1 MLECRGL
8 SVFYGQHQALQNVAV
23 TIAEGE
29 IVVILGANGAGKST
43 LLKAIAGLIPAAAG
57 QILVDGRSMLNL
69 PPHQIVEAGVT
80 FVPEGRR
87 IFADLTVKENLLLGA
102 YARRARDTEREHLD
116 NVMGLFPQL
125 ADRKGQVAGT
135 MSGGEQQMVAIG
147 RAMMSAPSILMLDEP
162 SLGLSPLLSGEL
174 FRTLAKVRETGVGIL
189 LVEQNARQA
198 LAIADRGYLLEIG
211 HIVGEDS
218 AANLAR
224 NTAVQEAYLG
234 GTGEAAAARD
244 RGPAAP
250 ELPPARPASTEPA
263 APEPAPPE
271 PRPPMPA
278 QPEPAPLAA
287 AFPVS
292 AQALAPA
299 SLRAPAQGSGSAA
312 PGGELE
318 PGTIAGLVQRATE
331 IQAEHIQAIRSA
343 RLGRQPFAAPNGAGG
358 GSLQE
363 ALALVEAAAAR
374 ARLPVPEGQPDH
386 AGPDGAEK
394 DRR

>member
-8 SVFYGQHQALQNVAV
+8 SVFYGQHQALQNVSV

-43 LLKAIAGLIPAAAG
+43 LLKAIAGLIPASAG
-57 QILVDGRSMLNL
+57 QILVDGRSVLNL

-80 FVPEGRR
+80 LVPEGRR

-174 FRTLAKVRETGVGIL
+174 FRTLAKVRKTGVGIL

-250 ELPPARPASTEPA
+250 ELRPARPASTEPA
-263 APEPAPPE
+263 APEPAP
-271 PRPPMPA
+271 
-278 QPEPAPLAA
+278 QNPAPLAA

-292 AQALAPA
+292 APA

-312 PGGELE
+312 RAGGAMAGELE
-318 PGTIAGLVQRATE
+318 PGTIAELVQRATE
-331 IQAEHIQAIRSA
+331 IQAEHIQAIRSE
-343 RLGRQPFAAPNGAGG
+343 RLGGHPFAAPNGASG

-363 ALALVEAAAAR
+363 ALAQVEAAAAR
-374 ARLPVPEGQPDH
+374 ARLPSPEAQPDH
-386 AGPDGAEK
+386 AAPDGAKE

>member
-23 TIAEGE
+23 TISEGE

-43 LLKAIAGLIPAAAG
+43 LLKAIAGLIPASAG
-57 QILVDGRSMLNL
+57 QILVDGRSVLNL

-102 YARRARDTEREHLD
+102 YARRARDSEREHLD
-116 NVMGLFPQL
+116 HVMSLFPQL

-174 FRTLAKVRETGVGIL
+174 FRTLAKVRKTGVGIL

-224 NTAVQEAYLG
+224 NSSVQEAYLG
-234 GTGEAAAARD
+234 GKGEAAAV
-244 RGPAAP
+244 P
-250 ELPPARPASTEPA
+250 ESRPARPASTKPA
-263 APEPAPPE
+263 AREPDPAPTPAEPAPP
-271 PRPPMPA
+271 
-278 QPEPAPLAA
+278 AA
-287 AFPVS
+287 AFQS
-292 AQALAPA
+292 SAPA
-299 SLRAPAQGSGSAA
+299 SLQVPAPVPASAQVPAPAPGPGTASGA
-312 PGGELE
+312 PVGELE
-318 PGTIAGLVQRATE
+318 PGAIAGLVQRAAE
-331 IQAEHIQAIRSA
+331 IEAEHIRAIRSA
-343 RLGRQPFAAPNGAGG
+343 RRGGQPFAAPNGAVG

-374 ARLPVPEGQPDH
+374 ARLPLPEAQPDH
-386 AGPDGAEK
+386 AAPDGAGK